1 MAFETELRDGIAYMS
16 FNRPEKHNALRDE
29 DLQGLIDALRW
40 LDETDEAQVGIL
52 YGRGRSFSSG
62 ADVSA
67 RLQASMDEGST
78 DARVNETDAFLE
90 CVNWKPVIAAVHGY
104 CLGHAMHTA
113 LQCDI
118 VVAGRDTRFQVTEIR
133 IGLPMTSLFDKLGNR
148 AFADEVA
155 LTGRTFTAEEARDA
169 GMISRLA
176 DIGEHVSQAEA
187 IAKAIMANPS
197 DAVREHVR
205 IRRQVAHEDTQ
216 RMMGM
221 SAGFAANWA
230 RNAAAASAVA
240 SKATE
245 LGAR

>member
-1 MAFETELRDGIAYMS
+1 MAFERELRDGIAYMA

-40 LDETDEAQVGIL
+40 LDETDEAQIGIL
-52 YGRGRSFSSG
+52 HGRGRSFSSG
-62 ADVSA
+62 ADVAA
-67 RLQASMDEGST
+67 RLQASMEEGST
-78 DARVNETDAFLE
+78 DARVNETEAFLD

-113 LQCDI
+113 LQCDL

-155 LTGRTFTAEEARDA
+155 LTGRMFTAEEARDA

-176 DIGEHVSQAEA
+176 DIGEHVAQAEA
-187 IAKAIMANPS
+187 IARAIMANPPS
-197 DAVREHVR
+197 AVREHVR
-205 IRRQVAHEDTQ
+205 IRRQVAHESTQ
-216 RMMGM
+216 RFMGM
-221 SAGFAANWA
+221 SAAFAAEWA
-230 RNAAAASAVA
+230 RNAEAKSAVDSRA
-240 SKATE
+240 SDLKAD
-245 LGAR
+245 